1 MMKMTKSVIA
11 AAVLAATS
19 TAAMAEVSMNVGATS
34 NYLWRGITQSED
46 GAAVSGGVDYSHESG
61 IYVGLW
67 ASSLGAGTISTYGS
81 ELDYYAGWAGEFS
94 GVGVDVGYVS
104 YTYPEMDS
112 DEINADFGFSE
123 VYLGASYSMFSAKY
137 SYDSDNENSY
147 IEAGAD
153 IPLPQD
159 YTLGLHAG
167 SYDMDVADDYT
178 DYSVSLSKGDITMT
192 YSDMS
197 ENLIY
202 NGTDNA
208 RIAISWSQSF

>member
-1 MMKMTKSVIA
+1 MKNLTKSVIT

-19 TAAMAEVSMNVGATS
+19 SVAMAEVSMNVGATS

-46 GAAVSGGVDYSHESG
+46 GAAVSGGVDYAHESG
-61 IYVGLW
+61 VYAGVW
-67 ASSLGAGTISTYGS
+67 ASSLGAGSVTYGS
-81 ELDYYAGWAGEFS
+81 EVDYYAGWAGEFS
-94 GVGVDVGYVS
+94 GVGVDAGYIS

-137 SYDSDNENSY
+137 SVDSENDNKYLEV
-147 IEAGAD
+147 GAD
-153 IPLPQD
+153 IALSQE

-178 DYSVSLSKGDITMT
+178 DYSLSLSKGDITLS
-192 YSDMS
+192 YSNMS
-197 ENLIY
+197 ENVAY

-208 RIAISWSQSF
+208 RIVISWGTSF